1 MDLDYSNLNSMQLDA
16 LKEVSNI
23 GAGNAATAL
32 SMLLGKKVDMTVP
45 AVNVVR
51 LEDVVAEDGECEVA
65 GTVVRV
71 LGDISGN
78 ILLVFLEKTA
88 RNIIGKLVGCDQ
100 SPDSEMGRSV
110 LCEIANIISAS
121 YMNSIAQ
128 LTGLVIAPSVPAVA
142 YDMLGAILTTTF
154 IESNQYDEYILD
166 IETVFLNDTEE
177 DIGGHFYY
185 IPMPGSLEKILKSIG
200 IS

>member
-1 MDLDYSNLNSMQLDA
+1 MEYSNLSALQLDA

-32 SMLLGKKVDMTVP
+32 SMMIGKKVDMTVP

-51 LEDVVAEDGECEVA
+51 LEDIVEENGETEVA

-71 LGDISGN
+71 LGDIAGN
-78 ILLVFLEKTA
+78 ILLVFENQTA
-88 RNIIGKLVGCDQ
+88 ENIIRKLVGSTQ
-100 SPDSEMGRSV
+100 SPESEMGSSV
-110 LCEIANIISAS
+110 LCEIANIISAA

-128 LTGLVIAPSVPAVA
+128 LTNLAILPSVPATS

-166 IETVFLNDTEE
+166 IETVFLDDDTEE
-177 DIGGHFYY
+177 NIGGHFYY
-185 IPMPGSLEKILKSIG
+185 IPMPGSLEKILKAIG
-200 IS
+200 IN

>member
-1 MDLDYSNLNSMQLDA
+1 MEYSSLNNLQLDA

-32 SMLLGKKVDMTVP
+32 SMLLGKKIDMTVP
-45 AVNVVR
+45 AVNVVK
-51 LEDVVAEDGECEVA
+51 LEDVVELNGESEVS
-65 GTVVRV
+65 GIVVRV
-71 LGDISGN
+71 LGDIAGN
-78 ILLVFLEKTA
+78 ILLVFDSNTSKKV
-88 RNIIGKLVGCDQ
+88 IKKLLGAQ
-100 SPDSEMGRSV
+100 ESPDSEMGKSV

-128 LTGLVIAPSVPAVA
+128 LTSLAIAPSVPAVA
-142 YDMLGAILTTTF
+142 YDMLSAILTTTF

-166 IETVFLNDTEE
+166 IETVFLDDTEE
-177 DIGGHFYY
+177 NIGGHFYY

-200 IS
+200 IN

>member
-1 MDLDYSNLNSMQLDA
+1 MEYSNLSALQLDA

-32 SMLLGKKVDMTVP
+32 SMMIGKKVDMSVP
-45 AVNVVR
+45 AVNIIKLDDIVQ
-51 LEDVVAEDGECEVA
+51 ENGEVEVA

-71 LGDISGN
+71 LGDIAGN
-78 ILLVFLEKTA
+78 ILLVFEKSTA
-88 RNIIGKLVGCDQ
+88 ENVIEKLVGSRQ
-100 SPDSEMGRSV
+100 SPESEMGSSV

-128 LTGLVIAPSVPAVA
+128 LTNLAIAPSVPATS

-166 IETVFLNDTEE
+166 IETVFLDDTEE
-177 DIGGHFYY
+177 NIGGHFYY

-200 IS
+200 MN

>member
-1 MDLDYSNLNSMQLDA
+1 MDYSSLSMIQLDA

-32 SMLLGKKVDMTVP
+32 SMLLNKKIDMSVP
-45 AVNVVR
+45 SVNVIR
-51 LEDVVAEDGECEVA
+51 LEDVVEAAGESEVS

-71 LGDISGN
+71 LGDIAGN
-78 ILLVFLEKTA
+78 ILLVFEEDTVKK
-88 RNIIGKLVGCDQ
+88 IIGKLIGSETGVN
-100 SPDSEMGRSV
+100 SEMGQSV

-128 LTGLVIAPSVPAVA
+128 LTNLAIAPSVPAVA
-142 YDMLGAILTTTF
+142 HDMLGAILTTTF

-166 IETVFLNDTEE
+166 IETIFLDDTEE
-177 DIGGHFYY
+177 NIGGHFYY

>member
-1 MDLDYSNLNSMQLDA
+1 MEYSNLSALQLDA

-32 SMLLGKKVDMTVP
+32 SMLIGKKVDMTVP
-45 AVNVVR
+45 SVNVVK
-51 LEDVVAEDGECEVA
+51 LEDIVEENGEIEVA

-71 LGDISGN
+71 LGDIAGN
-78 ILLVFLEKTA
+78 ILLVFENSTSE
-88 RNIIGKLVGCDQ
+88 NIIKKLVGTKQ
-100 SPDSEMGRSV
+100 SPESEMGSSV
-110 LCEIANIISAS
+110 LCEIANIISAA

-128 LTGLVIAPSVPAVA
+128 LTNLAILPSVPATS

-166 IETVFLNDTEE
+166 IETVFLDEDTEE
-177 DIGGHFYY
+177 NIGGHFYY

-200 IS
+200 IN

>member
-1 MDLDYSNLNSMQLDA
+1 MEYSNLSALQLDA

-32 SMLLGKKVDMTVP
+32 SMMIGKKVDMSVP
-45 AVNVVR
+45 AVNIIKLDDIVQ
-51 LEDVVAEDGECEVA
+51 ENGEVEVA

-71 LGDISGN
+71 LGDIAGN
-78 ILLVFLEKTA
+78 ILLVFEKSTA
-88 RNIIGKLVGCDQ
+88 ENVIEKLVGSHQ
-100 SPDSEMGRSV
+100 SPESEMGSSV

-128 LTGLVIAPSVPAVA
+128 LTNLAIAPSVPATS

-166 IETVFLNDTEE
+166 IETVFLDDTEE
-177 DIGGHFYY
+177 NIGGHFYY

-200 IS
+200 IN

>member
-1 MDLDYSNLNSMQLDA
+1 MEYSKLNGIQLDA

-32 SMLLGKKVDMTVP
+32 SIMLNKKVDMTVP
-45 AVNVVR
+45 AVNIVK
-51 LEDVVAEDGECEVA
+51 LEDIFELNGEEEVA

-71 LGDISGN
+71 LGDIAGN
-78 ILLVFLEKTA
+78 ILLVFTKDTSE
-88 RNIIGKLVGCDQ
+88 NIISRLVG
-100 SPDSEMGRSV
+100 SKEAPDSEMGNSV

-128 LTGLVIAPSVPAVA
+128 LTQLAIAPSVPALS
-142 YDMLGAILTTTF
+142 YDMLGAMLTTTF

-166 IETVFLNDTEE
+166 IETVFLDDTEE
-177 DIGGHFYY
+177 NIGGHFYY

-200 IS
+200 IN

>member
-1 MDLDYSNLNSMQLDA
+1 MDYSSLSMIQLDA

-32 SMLLGKKVDMTVP
+32 SMLLSKKIDMSVP
-45 AVNVVR
+45 SVNVVR
-51 LEDVVAEDGECEVA
+51 LEDVVEETGESEVSS
-65 GTVVRV
+65 TVVRV
-71 LGDISGN
+71 LGDIAGN
-78 ILLVFLEKTA
+78 ILLVFKEDTVNK
-88 RNIIGKLVGCDQ
+88 IIGKLVGTNEGIN
-100 SPDSEMGRSV
+100 SEMGQSV

-128 LTGLVIAPSVPAVA
+128 LTNLAIAPSVPAVA

-166 IETVFLNDTEE
+166 IETIFLDETEE
-177 DIGGHFYY
+177 NIGGHFYY

>member
-1 MDLDYSNLNSMQLDA
+1 VEYSNLSALQLDA

-32 SMLLGKKVDMTVP
+32 SMMIGKKVDMTVP

-51 LEDVVAEDGECEVA
+51 LEDIVEENGETEVA

-71 LGDISGN
+71 LGDIAGN
-78 ILLVFLEKTA
+78 ILLVFEKQTA
-88 RNIIGKLVGCDQ
+88 ENVIEKLVRSRQ
-100 SPDSEMGRSV
+100 SPESEMGSSV

-128 LTGLVIAPSVPAVA
+128 LTNLAILPSVPATS

-166 IETVFLNDTEE
+166 IETVFLDDTSEN
-177 DIGGHFYY
+177 IGGHFYY

-200 IS
+200 IN

>member
-1 MDLDYSNLNSMQLDA
+1 MEFSELNGVQLDA

-32 SMLLGKKVDMTVP
+32 SMLLGKKIDMTVP

-51 LEDVVAEDGECEVA
+51 LEDVVAEDGESEVA

-71 LGDISGN
+71 LGDIAGN
-78 ILLVFLEKTA
+78 ILLVFLSETA
-88 RNIIGKLVGCDQ
+88 GNIIAKLVGSNQ
-100 SPDSEMGRSV
+100 APDSEMGNSV

-128 LTGLVIAPSVPAVA
+128 LTGLAIAPSVPAVA

-166 IETVFLNDTEE
+166 IETVFLDETEE
-177 DIGGHFYY
+177 NIGGHFYY

>member
-1 MDLDYSNLNSMQLDA
+1 MEYSKLNSLELDA
-16 LKEVSNI
+16 LREVSNI

-32 SMLLGKKVDMTVP
+32 SMLLGKKIDMTVP
-45 AVNVVR
+45 AVNIVK
-51 LEDVVAEDGECEVA
+51 LEDIVEINGEDEVA

-71 LGDISGN
+71 LGDIAGN
-78 ILLVFLEKTA
+78 ILLVFDSDTA
-88 RNIIGKLVGCDQ
+88 MNIIGKLFGVRE
-100 SPDSEMGRSV
+100 SPDSEMGKSV

-128 LTGLVIAPSVPAVA
+128 LTNLAIAPSVPAVA

-154 IESNQYDEYILD
+154 LESNQYDEYILD
-166 IETVFLNDTEE
+166 IETIFIDDTEE
-177 DIGGHFYY
+177 NIGGHFYY

-200 IS
+200 IN

>member
-1 MDLDYSNLNSMQLDA
+1 MDYSSLSMIQLDA

-32 SMLLGKKVDMTVP
+32 SMLLNKKIDMSVP
-45 AVNVVR
+45 SVNVVR
-51 LEDVVAEDGECEVA
+51 LEDVVEANGESEVS
-65 GTVVRV
+65 GIVVRV
-71 LGDISGN
+71 LGDIAGN
-78 ILLVFLEKTA
+78 ILLVFEEDTVKK
-88 RNIIGKLVGCDQ
+88 IIGKLIGSETDVN
-100 SPDSEMGRSV
+100 SEMGQSV

-128 LTGLVIAPSVPAVA
+128 LTNLAIAPSVPAVA

-166 IETVFLNDTEE
+166 IETIFLDDTEE
-177 DIGGHFYY
+177 NIGGHYYY

>member
-1 MDLDYSNLNSMQLDA
+1 MDYSSLSMIQLDA

-32 SMLLGKKVDMTVP
+32 SMLLNKKIDMSVP
-45 AVNVVR
+45 SVNVVR
-51 LEDVVAEDGECEVA
+51 LEEVVEMSGESEVSSA
-65 GTVVRV
+65 IVRV
-71 LGDISGN
+71 LGDIAGN
-78 ILLVFLEKTA
+78 ILLVFEEETA
-88 RNIIGKLVGCDQ
+88 NKIVGKLLGSNGCVNN
-100 SPDSEMGRSV
+100 EMKESV

-121 YMNSIAQ
+121 YMNSISQ
-128 LTGLVIAPSVPAVA
+128 LTNLTIVPSVPAAA

-166 IETVFLNDTEE
+166 IETIFLDDTEE
-177 DIGGHFYY
+177 NIGGHFYY

>member
-1 MDLDYSNLNSMQLDA
+1 MEYSNLSALQLDA

-32 SMLLGKKVDMTVP
+32 SMMIGKKVDMTVP

-51 LEDVVAEDGECEVA
+51 LDDIVEENGETEVA

-71 LGDISGN
+71 LGDIAGN
-78 ILLVFLEKTA
+78 ILLVFENSTA
-88 RNIIGKLVGCDQ
+88 ENIIRKLVGNPQ
-100 SPDSEMGRSV
+100 SPESEMGSSV
-110 LCEIANIISAS
+110 LCEIANIISAA

-128 LTGLVIAPSVPAVA
+128 LTNLAILPSVPATS

-166 IETVFLNDTEE
+166 IETVFLDDDTEE
-177 DIGGHFYY
+177 NIGGHFYY
-185 IPMPGSLEKILKSIG
+185 IPMPGSLEKILQAIG
-200 IS
+200 IN

>member
-1 MDLDYSNLNSMQLDA
+1 MEYSNLSALQLDA

-32 SMLLGKKVDMTVP
+32 SMMIGKKVDMTVP

-51 LEDVVAEDGECEVA
+51 LDDIVEENGETEVA

-71 LGDISGN
+71 LGDIAGN
-78 ILLVFLEKTA
+78 ILLVFENSTA
-88 RNIIGKLVGCDQ
+88 ENIIRKLVGNPQ
-100 SPDSEMGRSV
+100 SPESEMGSSV
-110 LCEIANIISAS
+110 LCEIANIISAA

-128 LTGLVIAPSVPAVA
+128 LTNLAILPSVPATS

-166 IETVFLNDTEE
+166 IETVFLDDDTEE
-177 DIGGHFYY
+177 NIGGHFYY

-200 IS
+200 IN

>member
-1 MDLDYSNLNSMQLDA
+1 MEYSNLSALQLDA

-32 SMLLGKKVDMTVP
+32 SVMIGRKVDMTVP
-45 AVNVVR
+45 AVNIVR
-51 LEDVVAEDGECEVA
+51 LEDIVEENGECEVA

-71 LGDISGN
+71 LGDIAGN
-78 ILLVFLEKTA
+78 ILLVFEKPTA
-88 RNIIGKLVGCDQ
+88 ENIIEKLVGSKQ
-100 SPDSEMGRSV
+100 SPESEMGSSV

-128 LTGLVIAPSVPAVA
+128 LTNLAILPSVPATS

-166 IETVFLNDTEE
+166 IETVFLDDTAEN
-177 DIGGHFYY
+177 IGGHFYY
-185 IPMPGSLEKILKSIG
+185 IPMPGSLERILKSIG
-200 IS
+200 IN

>member
-1 MDLDYSNLNSMQLDA
+1 MDYSSLSMIQLDA

-32 SMLLGKKVDMTVP
+32 SMLLNKKIDMSVP
-45 AVNVVR
+45 SVNVVR
-51 LEDVVAEDGECEVA
+51 LEDVVEATGEVEVA

-71 LGDISGN
+71 LGDIAGN
-78 ILLVFLEKTA
+78 ILLVFEEDTVKK
-88 RNIIGKLVGCDQ
+88 IIGKLIGSEQGV
-100 SPDSEMGRSV
+100 DSEMGQSV

-128 LTGLVIAPSVPAVA
+128 LTNLAIAPSVPAVA

-166 IETVFLNDTEE
+166 IETIFLDETEE
-177 DIGGHFYY
+177 NIGGHFYY

>member
-1 MDLDYSNLNSMQLDA
+1 MEYSKLNGVQLDA

-32 SMLLGKKVDMTVP
+32 SMMINKKVDMTVP

-51 LEDVVAEDGECEVA
+51 LEDIVEQNGEKEVA

-71 LGDISGN
+71 LGDIAGN
-78 ILLVFLEKTA
+78 ILLVFEKETSE
-88 RNIIGKLVGCDQ
+88 NIISKLVGSKE

-128 LTGLVIAPSVPAVA
+128 LTNLAIAPSVPAVA

-166 IETVFLNDTEE
+166 IETVFLDETEE
-177 DIGGHFYY
+177 NIGGHFYY

-200 IS
+200 IN

>member
-1 MDLDYSNLNSMQLDA
+1 MDYSSLSMIQLDA

-32 SMLLGKKVDMTVP
+32 SMLLSKKIDMSVP
-45 AVNVVR
+45 SVNVVR
-51 LEDVVAEDGECEVA
+51 LEDVVEETGESEVS
-65 GTVVRV
+65 GTVARV
-71 LGDISGN
+71 LGDIAGN
-78 ILLVFLEKTA
+78 ILLVFKEDTVNK
-88 RNIIGKLVGCDQ
+88 IIGKLVGTNEGIN
-100 SPDSEMGRSV
+100 SEMGQSV

-128 LTGLVIAPSVPAVA
+128 LTNLAIAPSVPAVA

-166 IETVFLNDTEE
+166 IETIFLDETEE
-177 DIGGHFYY
+177 NIGGHFYY

>member
-1 MDLDYSNLNSMQLDA
+1 MDYSSLSMIQLDA

-32 SMLLGKKVDMTVP
+32 SMLLSKKIDMSVP
-45 AVNVVR
+45 SVNVVR
-51 LEDVVAEDGECEVA
+51 LEDVVEETGESEVS

-71 LGDISGN
+71 LGDIAGN
-78 ILLVFLEKTA
+78 ILLVFKEDTVNK
-88 RNIIGKLVGCDQ
+88 IIGKLVGTNEGIN
-100 SPDSEMGRSV
+100 SEMGQSV

-128 LTGLVIAPSVPAVA
+128 LTNLAIAPSVPAVA

-166 IETVFLNDTEE
+166 IETIFLDETEE
-177 DIGGHFYY
+177 NIGGHFYY
-185 IPMPGSLEKILKSIG
+185 IPMPGSLEKILKSI
-200 IS
+200 

>member
-1 MDLDYSNLNSMQLDA
+1 MDYSSLSMIQLDA

-32 SMLLGKKVDMTVP
+32 SMLLNKKIDMSVP
-45 AVNVVR
+45 SVNVVR
-51 LEDVVAEDGECEVA
+51 LEDVVEANGESEVS
-65 GTVVRV
+65 GIVVRV
-71 LGDISGN
+71 LGDIAGN
-78 ILLVFLEKTA
+78 ILLVFEEDTVKK
-88 RNIIGKLVGCDQ
+88 IIGKLIGSETDVN
-100 SPDSEMGRSV
+100 SEMGQSV

-128 LTGLVIAPSVPAVA
+128 LTNLAIAPSVPAVA

-166 IETVFLNDTEE
+166 IETIFLDDTEE
-177 DIGGHFYY
+177 NIGGHFYY

>member
-1 MDLDYSNLNSMQLDA
+1 MEYSKLNGVQLDA

-32 SMLLGKKVDMTVP
+32 SMMLNKKVDMTVP
-45 AVNVVR
+45 AVNIVK
-51 LEDVVAEDGECEVA
+51 LQDIFELNGEEEVA
-65 GTVVRV
+65 GIVVRV
-71 LGDISGN
+71 LGDIAGN
-78 ILLVFLEKTA
+78 ILLVFEKDTSE
-88 RNIIGKLVGCDQ
+88 NIISKLVG
-100 SPDSEMGRSV
+100 SKEAPYSEMGSSV

-128 LTGLVIAPSVPAVA
+128 LTQLAIAPSVPAVA

-166 IETVFLNDTEE
+166 IETVFLDDTEE
-177 DIGGHFYY
+177 NIGGHFYY

-200 IS
+200 IN

>member
-1 MDLDYSNLNSMQLDA
+1 MLDYSNLNGVQLDA

-32 SMLLGKKVDMTVP
+32 SMMLGRKIDMTVP

-51 LEDVVAEDGECEVA
+51 LEDVVEEDGESEVA

-71 LGDISGN
+71 LGDIAGN
-78 ILLVFLEKTA
+78 ILLVFLNETA
-88 RNIIGKLVGCDQ
+88 QNIICKLVGSNE
-100 SPDSEMGRSV
+100 SPDSEMGNSV

-128 LTGLVIAPSVPAVA
+128 LTGLAIAPSVPAVA

-166 IETVFLNDTEE
+166 IETVFLDETQE

>member
-1 MDLDYSNLNSMQLDA
+1 MEYSNLSALQLDA

-32 SMLLGKKVDMTVP
+32 SMMIRKKVDMTVP

-51 LEDVVAEDGECEVA
+51 LEDIVEENGEIEVA

-71 LGDISGN
+71 LGDIAGN
-78 ILLVFLEKTA
+78 ILLVFEKPIA
-88 RNIIGKLVGCDQ
+88 ENVIMKLVGSKQ
-100 SPDSEMGRSV
+100 SPESEMGSSV

-128 LTGLVIAPSVPAVA
+128 LTNLAIAPSVPATS

-166 IETVFLNDTEE
+166 IETVFLDDDTEE
-177 DIGGHFYY
+177 NIGGHFYY

-200 IS
+200 IN

>member
-1 MDLDYSNLNSMQLDA
+1 VEYSNLSALQLDA

-32 SMLLGKKVDMTVP
+32 SMMIGKKVDMTVP
-45 AVNVVR
+45 AVNIVR
-51 LEDVVAEDGECEVA
+51 LEDIVEENGECEVA

-71 LGDISGN
+71 LGDIAGN
-78 ILLVFLEKTA
+78 ILLVFEKPTA
-88 RNIIGKLVGCDQ
+88 ENVIEKLVGSRQ
-100 SPDSEMGRSV
+100 SPESEMGISV

-121 YMNSIAQ
+121 YMNAIAQ
-128 LTGLVIAPSVPAVA
+128 LTNLAIAPSVPATS

-166 IETVFLNDTEE
+166 IETVFLDETE
-177 DIGGHFYY
+177 DNIGGHFYY

-200 IS
+200 IN

>member
-1 MDLDYSNLNSMQLDA
+1 MDYSSLSMIQLDA

-32 SMLLGKKVDMTVP
+32 SMLLNKKVDMSVP
-45 AVNVVR
+45 SVNVVR
-51 LEDVVAEDGECEVA
+51 LEEVVEATGETEVA

-71 LGDISGN
+71 LGDIAGN
-78 ILLVFLEKTA
+78 ILLVFEDDTVKK
-88 RNIIGKLVGCDQ
+88 IIGKLIGSEEGVN
-100 SPDSEMGRSV
+100 SEMGQSV

-128 LTGLVIAPSVPAVA
+128 LTNLAIAPSVPAVA

-166 IETVFLNDTEE
+166 IETIFLDDTEE
-177 DIGGHFYY
+177 NIGGHFYY

>member
-1 MDLDYSNLNSMQLDA
+1 MEYSSLSGVQLDA

-32 SMLLGKKVDMTVP
+32 SMLLGKKVDMSVP
-45 AVNVVR
+45 AVNVIK
-51 LEDVVAEDGECEVA
+51 LEEILSLNGEQEVA

-71 LGDISGN
+71 LGDIAGN
-78 ILLVFLEKTA
+78 ILLVFEKGTA
-88 RNIIGKLVGCDQ
+88 ENIIGKLMGGKQ
-100 SPDSEMGRSV
+100 SPESEMGKSV

-128 LTGLVIAPSVPAVA
+128 LTNLAIAPSVPAVA

-166 IETVFLNDTEE
+166 IETVFLDDTREN
-177 DIGGHFYY
+177 IGGHFYY

-200 IS
+200 IN

>member
-1 MDLDYSNLNSMQLDA
+1 MDYSSLSMIQLDA

-32 SMLLGKKVDMTVP
+32 SMLLNKKIDMSVP
-45 AVNVVR
+45 SVNVVR
-51 LEDVVAEDGECEVA
+51 MEDVVEATGETEVA
-65 GTVVRV
+65 STVVRV
-71 LGDISGN
+71 LGDIAGN
-78 ILLVFLEKTA
+78 ILLVFEEGTVKK
-88 RNIIGKLVGCDQ
+88 IIGKLVG
-100 SPDSEMGRSV
+100 SEEGVNSEMGQSV

-128 LTGLVIAPSVPAVA
+128 LTNLAIAPSVPAVS

-166 IETVFLNDTEE
+166 IETIFLDDTEE
-177 DIGGHFYY
+177 NIGGHFYY

>member
-1 MDLDYSNLNSMQLDA
+1 MEYSNLSTLQLDA

-32 SMLLGKKVDMTVP
+32 SMLIGKKVDMTVP

-51 LEDVVAEDGECEVA
+51 LDDIVEENGETEVA

-71 LGDISGN
+71 LGDIAGN
-78 ILLVFLEKTA
+78 ILLVFESSTSE
-88 RNIIGKLVGCDQ
+88 NIIKKLVGSKQ
-100 SPDSEMGRSV
+100 SPESEMGSSV
-110 LCEIANIISAS
+110 LCEIANIISAA

-128 LTGLVIAPSVPAVA
+128 LTNLAILPSVPATS

-166 IETVFLNDTEE
+166 IETVFLDGDTEE
-177 DIGGHFYY
+177 NIGGHFYY

-200 IS
+200 IN

>member
-1 MDLDYSNLNSMQLDA
+1 MDYSSLSMIQLDA

-32 SMLLGKKVDMTVP
+32 SMLLSKKIDMSVP
-45 AVNVVR
+45 SVNVVR
-51 LEDVVAEDGECEVA
+51 LEDVVEETGESEVS

-71 LGDISGN
+71 LGDIAGN
-78 ILLVFLEKTA
+78 ILLGFKEDTVNK
-88 RNIIGKLVGCDQ
+88 IIGKLVGTNEGIN
-100 SPDSEMGRSV
+100 SEMGQSV

-128 LTGLVIAPSVPAVA
+128 LTNLAIAPSVPAVA

-166 IETVFLNDTEE
+166 IETIFLDETEE
-177 DIGGHFYY
+177 NIGGHFYY

>member
-1 MDLDYSNLNSMQLDA
+1 MDYSSLSMIQLDA

-32 SMLLGKKVDMTVP
+32 SMLLSKKIDMSVP
-45 AVNVVR
+45 SVNVVR
-51 LEDVVAEDGECEVA
+51 LEDVVEETGESEVS

-71 LGDISGN
+71 LGDIAGN
-78 ILLVFLEKTA
+78 ILLVFKEDTVNK
-88 RNIIGKLVGCDQ
+88 IIGKLVGTNEGIN
-100 SPDSEMGRSV
+100 SEMGQSV

-128 LTGLVIAPSVPAVA
+128 LTNLAIAPSVPAVA

-166 IETVFLNDTEE
+166 IETIFLDETEE
-177 DIGGHFYY
+177 NIGGHFYY

>member
-1 MDLDYSNLNSMQLDA
+1 MDYSSLSMIQLDA

-32 SMLLGKKVDMTVP
+32 SMLLSKKIDMSVP
-45 AVNVVR
+45 SVNVVR
-51 LEDVVAEDGECEVA
+51 LEDVVEETGESEVSW
-65 GTVVRV
+65 TVVRV
-71 LGDISGN
+71 LGDIAGN
-78 ILLVFLEKTA
+78 ILLVFKEDTVNK
-88 RNIIGKLVGCDQ
+88 IIGKLVGTNEGIN
-100 SPDSEMGRSV
+100 SEMGQSV

-128 LTGLVIAPSVPAVA
+128 LTNLAIAPSVPAVA

-166 IETVFLNDTEE
+166 IETIFLDETEE
-177 DIGGHFYY
+177 NIGGHFYY

>member
-1 MDLDYSNLNSMQLDA
+1 MEYSNLSALQLDA

-32 SMLLGKKVDMTVP
+32 SMLIGKKVDMTVP

-51 LEDVVAEDGECEVA
+51 LDDIVEENGETEVA

-71 LGDISGN
+71 LGDIAGN
-78 ILLVFLEKTA
+78 MLLVFENSTSE
-88 RNIIGKLVGCDQ
+88 NIIKKLVGSKQ
-100 SPDSEMGRSV
+100 SPESEMGSSV
-110 LCEIANIISAS
+110 LCEIANIISAA
-121 YMNSIAQ
+121 YMNAIAQ
-128 LTGLVIAPSVPAVA
+128 LTNLAILPSVPATS

-166 IETVFLNDTEE
+166 IETVFLDEDTEE
-177 DIGGHFYY
+177 NIGGHFYY

-200 IS
+200 IN